1 MTRERI
7 IFDNRSSKPLY
18 ESLNKAYDLYFEEW
32 DDDFRS
38 LEATW
43 KDLKFIIKKN
53 KESITIVIQDYE

>member
-1 MTRERI
+1 M
-7 IFDNRSSKPLY
+7 Y